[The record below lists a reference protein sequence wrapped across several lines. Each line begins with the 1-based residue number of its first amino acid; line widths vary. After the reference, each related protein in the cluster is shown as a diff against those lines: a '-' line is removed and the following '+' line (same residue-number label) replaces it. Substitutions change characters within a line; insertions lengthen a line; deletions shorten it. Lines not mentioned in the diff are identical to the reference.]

1 MFRGFYAGTS
11 AMLVQEKMLDVT
23 ANNLANADT
32 AGFRGRIAVNK
43 SFPELLMEKVDGNP
57 GEVYPPKPE
66 RWKRRELIGDMAFA
80 NVLSETA
87 LDLRGGALRHTGNT
101 LDVAISGEGYFA
113 VEDGAGN
120 VFYTRSGQF
129 LRSGEGQLVTHE
141 GMAVMG
147 QGGAVELGEATRIS
161 IDEQGQILADGE
173 VVDVLQVVTFP
184 VPTYLRHEG
193 RSLLS
198 ETEDSGAA
206 ADVEEVR
213 LSSGFLEMSNV
224 NIVSEMV
231 RMIAANRAYEAA
243 AKTVTIQDESAG
255 KLIQTYGKS

>member
-11 AMLVQEKMLDVT
+11 AMLVQEKMLDVA
-23 ANNLANADT
+23 ANNLANVDT

-43 SFPELLMEKVDGNP
+43 AFPELLMEKVDGNP

-66 RWKRRELIGDMAFA
+66 LWKRRELIGDMAFA

-87 LDLRGGALRHTGNT
+87 LDLRGGPLRHTGNT
-101 LDVAISGEGYFA
+101 LDVAISGEGYFV
-113 VEDGAGN
+113 VEDAAGN
-120 VFYTRSGQF
+120 AFYTRAGHF
-129 LRSGEGQLVTHE
+129 VRSGEGQLVTHE

-147 QGGAVELGEATRIS
+147 QGGAIELGEASRIS
-161 IDEQGQILADGE
+161 IDDGGQVIVDGE
-173 VVDVLQVVTFP
+173 VVDLLRVVTFP
-184 VPTYLRHEG
+184 LPTYLRHEG

-198 ETEDSGAA
+198 ETGDSGAPE
-206 ADVEEVR
+206 DVENVQ
-213 LSSGFLEMSNV
+213 LASGFLEMSNV

-231 RMIAANRAYEAA
+231 RMIQANRAYESAS
-243 AKTVTIQDESAG
+243 KTVTIQDESAG

>member
-11 AMLVQEKMLDVT
+11 AMLVQEKMLDVA
-23 ANNLANADT
+23 ANNLANVDT

-43 SFPELLMEKVDGNP
+43 AFPELLMEKVDGSP

-66 RWKRRELIGDMAFA
+66 LWKRRELIGDMAFA

-87 LDLRGGALRHTGNT
+87 LDLRGGSLRHTGNP
-101 LDVAISGEGYFA
+101 LDVAIAGEGYFV

-120 VFYTRSGQF
+120 VFYTRSGHF

-141 GMAVMG
+141 GMAVLG
-147 QGGAVELGEATRIS
+147 QGGAVELGEGSQIG
-161 IDEQGQILADGE
+161 IDENGQVLVDGE
-173 VVDVLQVVTFP
+173 VVDVLQLVAFP
-184 VPTYLRHEG
+184 DPTYLRHEG

-198 ETEDSGAA
+198 QTETSGAPEGLEDLQLA
-206 ADVEEVR
+206 A
-213 LSSGFLEMSNV
+213 GFLEMSNV

-243 AKTVTIQDESAG
+243 SKTVTIQDESAG